1 MYKAKRW
8 SYQRVLLVFI
18 LTIAVVPA
26 TLLSGWLLYELRHTA
41 IYGAEQSLLWR
52 TRNAATDIKQLLM
65 DHVNKLASL
74 GKDNTLAIAPSNIIF
89 TEQAYKKMQGFH
101 SETPLFDTLML
112 FDDSGVLVEA
122 TPMRAMRLSSL
133 ALRDE
138 INFYTDS
145 FRIESINSPAVVL
158 LEDPL
163 LAKNLPSMRNQV
175 HVRAI
180 DYSVAIIIPL
190 VIRKDKIVN
199 PLKLTGVLVGLVS
212 MEQLLERVKPS
223 TPEIAKNIY
232 MNFSFGDKKTLMEN
246 NSELPPTLM
255 HASTELTVDFFDYTH
270 GNSLHLDVQENL
282 APHLSEVNKT
292 MIFLLSLVAVF
303 IAASLL
309 ITRIAANYLT
319 TPIKQ
324 IRAMTRSFAKGDYTQ
339 RRVEG
344 NFREFIDLA
353 ELMTKMGQKIDSHI
367 REIEQKRKNAEQAS
381 AYKTA
386 FLANMSHE
394 IRTPMNAIV
403 GLSHLTLDTPL
414 NDKQRKYVTNIN
426 NASHSLLGIINDILD
441 YSKIEAGRLEIES
454 TPFDLTEI
462 TDNLFG
468 IFHFQAHDKGLA
480 FSMNISPNVPSRLLG
495 DPMRLKQILIN
506 LLGNALKFT
515 ESGKIILGIR
525 SLSQPDDPMISL
537 EFNVKDTGI
546 GIEDAQL
553 EQLFKPFTQ
562 ADVSTTRKYGGTG
575 LGLSICKKLVELM
588 GGHIQIKSTP
598 GKGSEFIFT
607 ANFQADVNQEK
618 SSNSLVPDLQLDIMR
633 EHLSGLNVLLVEDN
647 TINQMVAKEL
657 LESVNVNV
665 SISGDGKQAL
675 DALHKSTFDMI
686 LMDIQMPV
694 MDGFEAT
701 RRIRDAQNEI
711 PIIALTANA
720 TKDDKEECIRVGMD
734 DYLSKPIKTEEL
746 YRKVFMYRPE
756 QKESHKAEANA
767 SQ

>member
-1 MYKAKRW
+1 
-8 SYQRVLLVFI
+8 
-18 LTIAVVPA
+18 
-26 TLLSGWLLYELRHTA
+26 
-41 IYGAEQSLLWR
+41 
-52 TRNAATDIKQLLM
+52 
-65 DHVNKLASL
+65 
-74 GKDNTLAIAPSNIIF
+74 
-89 TEQAYKKMQGFH
+89 
-101 SETPLFDTLML
+101 
-112 FDDSGVLVEA
+112 
-122 TPMRAMRLSSL
+122 
-133 ALRDE
+133 
-138 INFYTDS
+138 
-145 FRIESINSPAVVL
+145 
-158 LEDPL
+158 
-163 LAKNLPSMRNQV
+163 
-175 HVRAI
+175 
-180 DYSVAIIIPL
+180 
-190 VIRKDKIVN
+190 
-199 PLKLTGVLVGLVS
+199 
-212 MEQLLERVKPS
+212 
-223 TPEIAKNIY
+223 
-232 MNFSFGDKKTLMEN
+232 
-246 NSELPPTLM
+246 
-255 HASTELTVDFFDYTH
+255 
-270 GNSLHLDVQENL
+270 
-282 APHLSEVNKT
+282 
-292 MIFLLSLVAVF
+292 
-303 IAASLL
+303 
-309 ITRIAANYLT
+309 
-319 TPIKQ
+319 
-324 IRAMTRSFAKGDYTQ
+324 
-339 RRVEG
+339 
-344 NFREFIDLA
+344 
-353 ELMTKMGQKIDSHI
+353 
-367 REIEQKRKNAEQAS
+367 
-381 AYKTA
+381 
-386 FLANMSHE
+386 
-394 IRTPMNAIV
+394 
-403 GLSHLTLDTPL
+403 
-414 NDKQRKYVTNIN
+414 
-426 NASHSLLGIINDILD
+426 
-441 YSKIEAGRLEIES
+441 
-454 TPFDLTEI
+454 
-462 TDNLFG
+462 
-468 IFHFQAHDKGLA
+468 
-480 FSMNISPNVPSRLLG
+480 
-495 DPMRLKQILIN
+495 
-506 LLGNALKFT
+506 
-515 ESGKIILGIR
+515 
-525 SLSQPDDPMISL
+525 MISL